1 MTIQLI
7 SAEEADLAGAV
18 PRQVLLEQNPGF
30 YKEFKDFLMNR
41 MDGEGGSL
49 FFLGPSRQLYRV
61 GPAEEGASGLPGI
74 EICLME
80 SQPNAPEVS
89 DETIDLDLWSF
100 LEWLVEKVGGEWT
113 SEALEKTGA
122 IYRAPG
128 ASERD

>member
-1 MTIQLI
+1 MTIQFLR
-7 SAEEADLAGAV
+7 AQEADLAGAV

-49 FFLGPSRQLYRV
+49 FFRGPSRQLYRV
-61 GPAEEGASGLPGI
+61 SPAEEGATGLPGI

-80 SQPNAPEVS
+80 SRPNAPEAS
-89 DETIDLDLWSF
+89 DKTIDLDLWSF
-100 LEWLVEKVGGEWT
+100 LEWLLEKVGGEWT
-113 SEALEKTGA
+113 PEALSKTGA